1 MFVKRQWN
9 ETIGGQ
15 TGMKTPVPLYSSAWE
30 SSRQA
35 FRHLLDL
42 QRPGGDWE
50 EEMVWCAMILAQAVI
65 VRTAVACPY
74 SETEKARIV
83 FHFEGSQLSD
93 GSWGMH
99 PESPG
104 YVFFTALAYVA
115 LRLLGVPAASP
126 MLVSARRWL
135 HAQPD
140 GVKGIPT
147 WGKFW
152 LAMLDLYAYEGL
164 NAMPPELFLLPE
176 WLPIHPRRYYCHT
189 RQIYL
194 GLAFL
199 YGMRF
204 RANLP
209 DTLRDELRNEL
220 YPESYETIDFS
231 ALRNTVS
238 TSDVHVPISPVL
250 RLIYK
255 LLAAYERRHSRTLR
269 QEGLDQC
276 FNRIL
281 YEQRTTRYQGISPVS
296 SLLNCLAIF
305 AHDPRHP
312 DLQPSLE
319 GIEAWRWE
327 DEAKGIRYAGARSN
341 TWDTAF
347 AVQALVEGPAAAEGT
362 TEALVR
368 AHEFL
373 KSAQMTEELPDY
385 GAAWRDPALGGWCFS
400 DGQHR
405 WPVSDCAA
413 EALSALLTLYDH
425 PEYAI
430 ASPLEPERLRQAVI
444 FILSRQNTD
453 GGFGTYERR
462 RAGKLL
468 ELVNPSEMFG
478 QCMTELS
485 YIECT
490 GSALAALAHYRKR
503 HPDVLG
509 GEIERAIRKAVAF
522 LRRHQLADGSYP
534 GFWGINYTYAIYQ
547 VTKGLRATGVPP
559 SDPALQAA
567 ARWLIGKQRPDGG
580 WGEHYSSCL
589 EGRYVEHAQSQV
601 VMTSWAL
608 LALLDILPPDSESVT
623 RGFKWLTSR
632 QQQDGGWPKQA
643 VNGVFFG
650 SAMLDYRF
658 YHTCFPTWAM
668 ARYVRLMAPHCRT

>member
-1 MFVKRQWN
+1 MRRQWN
-9 ETIGGQ
+9 ETVDEH
-15 TGMKTPVPLYSSAWE
+15 TGIEMPSSLYSDAWE
-30 SSRQA
+30 SSRRA
-35 FRHLLDL
+35 LRHLLDL
-42 QRPGGDWE
+42 QRPRGDWE
-50 EEMVWCAMILAQAVI
+50 GEMVWCTMILAQAVI
-65 VRTAVACPY
+65 VRTVVASPY
-74 SETEKARIV
+74 NEAEKARIV
-83 FHFEGSQLSD
+83 IHFERSQLSD

-104 YVFFTALAYVA
+104 YVFFTTLAYVA
-115 LRLLGVPAASP
+115 LRLLGVPADSP
-126 MLVSARRWL
+126 MLVKARHWL
-135 HAQPD
+135 HAQPE

-164 NAMPPELFLLPE
+164 NAIPPEIFLLPE
-176 WLPIHPRRYYCHT
+176 WWPMHPRRYYCHT

-209 DTLRDELRNEL
+209 DALRDELRQEL
-220 YPESYETIDFS
+220 YPEPYETIDFA
-231 ALRNTVS
+231 ALRNTVAA
-238 TSDVHVPISPVL
+238 SDVYVPISPVL
-250 RLIYK
+250 RRVYK
-255 LLAAYERRHSRTLR
+255 LLSAYERHHSRALR
-269 QEGLDQC
+269 RKGLDLC
-276 FNRIL
+276 FNRML
-281 YEQRTTRYQGISPVS
+281 YEQRVTRYQGISPVS
-296 SLLNCLAIF
+296 GLLNCLAIF

-327 DEAKGIRYAGARSN
+327 DEEEGIRYAGARSN

-347 AVQALVEGPAAAEGT
+347 AVQALIERPAAIEGLA
-362 TEALVR
+362 EALDR

-373 KSAQMTEELPDY
+373 NNAQMTEELADY
-385 GAAWRDPALGGWCFS
+385 DAAWRDRALGGWCFS

-413 EALSALLTLYDH
+413 EALSALLALYDH
-425 PEYAI
+425 PAYAV
-430 ASPLEPERLRQAVI
+430 ASPLAPERLRQAVA
-444 FILSRQNTD
+444 FILSRQNAD

-468 ELVNPSEMFG
+468 EMVNPSEMFG

-490 GSALAALAHYRKR
+490 GSALAALAHYRK
-503 HPDVLG
+503 HHSDLPK
-509 GEIERAIRKAVAF
+509 GEIERAIGKAVAF
-522 LRRHQLADGSYP
+522 LRRRQLADGSYP
-534 GFWGINYTYAIYQ
+534 GFWGINYTYAIYH
-547 VTKGLRATGVPP
+547 VTKGLRTAGVPA

-567 ARWLIGKQRPDGG
+567 ALWLVRKQRPDGG
-580 WGEHYSSCL
+580 WSEHYSGCL
-589 EGRYVEHAQSQV
+589 EGCYVEHTQSQV

-608 LALLDILPPDSESVT
+608 LALLDILPPDSESII
-623 RGFKWLTSR
+623 RGFKWLMSR
-632 QQQDGGWPKQA
+632 QLEDGSWPRQA

-650 SAMLDYRF
+650 SAMLDYRL
-658 YHTCFPTWAM
+658 YHTYFPTWAM
-668 ARYVRLMAPHCRT
+668 ARYARLMTPP